1 MTVPLTTTPTPAAAG
16 GSAQA
21 AEEAK
26 ALLASSAVFS
36 LFSVPNLQTPD
47 IPIPAQL
54 PFPWSLVPGL
64 DKVLLAAVDVHEAP
78 MRFVSHVVR
87 DAGGR
92 WVARNRTG
100 QSLATVQIRWTPIP
114 ESYRANAEVLPPQTI
129 LNPFVSQRFE
139 MLDGQFQFADDAQSG
154 FNGFGAGRTFPA
166 FDTGFGVLRI
176 GAVIDIVQG
185 IGALAGVS
193 GTVVVNGQIKPP
205 NELDLNLMA
214 RVWDTPPGMV
224 GEAPLP
230 PLVPV
235 PFPDPGATFM
245 WFLGESDPARPPVRR
260 PPTVEGSIATIELD
274 ERLRRVDLDFDVVP
288 DGELKSQVAPGPAVG
303 RARQT
308 LHLFPSQP
316 GQPLSTLSTGGVLE
330 LEGTGGGAPSTIG
343 ANLVEGRMFAPR
355 AGSDLWRLGG
365 FGPLAGGSGEF
376 AGATGMLSLN
386 AGLTSDP
393 AQSSTLYVVRFV
405 DPEGCFRAPW
415 PAGEVP

>member
-1 MTVPLTTTPTPAAAG
+1 MTVPFAAPAATAG
-16 GSAQA
+16 APAQRGGDA
-21 AEEAK
+21 RSP
-26 ALLASSAVFS
+26 LDSSAVFS
-36 LFSVPNLQTPD
+36 LFSVPNAQTPD

-64 DKVLLAAVDVHEAP
+64 DKLLLAAVDVHEAP
-78 MRFVSHVVR
+78 MRFVTHVAR
-87 DAGGR
+87 DACGR

-114 ESYRANAEVLPPQTI
+114 EGYLANSEELPPQTI

-139 MLDGQFQFADDAQSG
+139 MLDGLFQFADTAESG
-154 FNGFGAGRTFPA
+154 FHGFGAGRTFPA

-176 GAVIDIVQG
+176 GAVIDVVEG
-185 IGALAGVS
+185 IGALAGVT
-193 GTVVVNGQIKPP
+193 GTIVVNGQIKPP

-214 RVWDTPPGMV
+214 RVYHPPAGMV

-235 PFPDPGATFM
+235 PFPDSGATFM
-245 WFLGESDPARPPVRR
+245 WFLGESDPAHPPMRR
-260 PPTVEGSIATIELD
+260 PPTVPGSIATIELD

-308 LHLFPSQP
+308 LHLFPGQP
-316 GQPLSTLSTGGVLE
+316 GQPQPTLSTGGVLE
-330 LEGTGGGAPSTIG
+330 LEGPPGEAPSRIE
-343 ANLVEGRMFAPR
+343 ADLVEGRMFAPR
-355 AGSDLWRLGG
+355 RGSDLWRLGG

-376 AGATGMLSLN
+376 GSATGMLSLN
-386 AGLTSDP
+386 SGLTTDP
-393 AQSSTLYVVRFV
+393 ARSSTLYVIRFV
-405 DPEGCFRAPW
+405 DPEGCFKAPW
-415 PAGEVP
+415 PAAEVP